1 LDRAERRRNKRVIEK
16 LAKDAKQ
23 EMHKWAEAQDY
34 AVSQNEVNAWKDGY
48 LAGFEKGTLIE

>member
-1 LDRAERRRNKRVIEK
+1 VIEK